1 MSVVNGFTETTIMD
15 QDNMHKILVYTNPNF
30 LVLGAT
36 CSFAFLIEGIY
47 LDHILEL
54 EFIFKDGIIPMFTK
68 LLSNEE
74 IQIVEED
81 YAKLLISTTLS
92 ADETS
97 QFKFNRIAIAQLKF
111 TLIDGTVVYSDLT
124 QLITVPSIDK

>member
-1 MSVVNGFTETTIMD
+1 M
-15 QDNMHKILVYTNPNF
+15 
-30 LVLGAT
+30 VLGAT